1 MVEFD
6 QIIALSLAQPK
17 STEQFTKKKPLGK
30 EKGSMLD
37 QICAKGSKNVKRCAK
52 DSVEILMF
60 SSFFS

>member
-1 MVEFD
+1 MAKFD

-37 QICAKGSKNVKRCAK
+37 QICAKGSKNVERCAK
-52 DSVEILMF
+52 YSVVLMF